1 MTDRRRAA
9 AQLQVTGNN
18 YSIILDYAAE
28 YGTAPTGRSWL
39 PQCSE
44 SGSAQA
50 DGQGPRDGTARARE
64 VDSGEPP

>member
-50 DGQGPRDGTARARE
+50 DGPGAER
-64 VDSGEPP
+64 